1 MLLDQ
6 TVQNPQAPITEP
18 EAKKF
23 IRTGQWDDDPALRLV
38 VQDSVRAENFEK
50 SKQFVMGWT
59 VASALYQSPYQQRFW
74 EGTQVERAS
83 VPFYTLA
90 TAVNGLVPQILNGLF
105 YENPPF
111 LVQERPG
118 TTAQAARAW
127 AAVLAFQLEDI
138 GFREECRLG
147 IHQAALYGT
156 AVWKYGWE
164 SYTKERKVYALKHQP
179 VNVQNPLGQGAAPV
193 QIESD
198 DIEEEIIEEIVDRP
212 VFEHITN
219 LGHVLVDPK
228 LDRPDIGKG
237 QFVIHRMA
245 VTFDDLDR
253 LRDRPGYDIPSKE
266 TLVQL
271 FFPPR
276 EIAPEGTDEVIPDD
290 LGGMGARAQDRFE
303 DDTVDPFSQT
313 LEVLER
319 WDKDRVICV
328 LQRKLVICNDDN
340 AYGAIPFLSVNW
352 WDCPEAFWGMGL
364 GKLVGSE
371 QRLQQGITCTWLD
384 QAALNLN
391 GVFVRVRGKSV
402 PTQSIRIAPGRIVD
416 VDNKDDFTPM
426 QRTPAVPEAGM
437 QIQMSQARTDL
448 VAGTDA
454 GVTGAAGA
462 SGHSNLAR
470 SAAGASML
478 GAGSSS
484 RTGDFVEKFS
494 TQVFVRFLNAMM
506 QMNRALLPVSTL
518 RYILNE
524 ELQSAYLTEVQNG
537 GIVDLLNARMRFSI
551 SAGAKMAARRAMA
564 QSLPILTQFLSTPAV
579 HEGLAAQNKKIDISE
594 VLRMFWEVNE
604 WKNYSDV
611 IVPMTAQEI
620 QQAQQNSPSA
630 IAQVKAQAAQAM
642 QNQAFDRKE
651 QLADDE
657 NYSRAGREVL
667 RTAVEKASTPEAV
680 TGLPGGEGFG
690 SDI

>member
-1 MLLDQ
+1 VLLEQ
-6 TVQNPQAPITEP
+6 TVSNPQAPITES

-23 IRTGQWDDDPALRLV
+23 VRTGQWDDDPALRLV
-38 VQDSVRAENFEK
+38 VQDADRAENFEK

-105 YENPPF
+105 YETPPF

-127 AAVLAFQLEDI
+127 SAVLAFQLEDI

-156 AVWKYGWE
+156 AIWKYGWE
-164 SYTKERKVYALKHQP
+164 SYTQERKVYALKAQP
-179 VNVQNPLGQGAAPV
+179 LNVQNPVPGSAPV
-193 QIESD
+193 QIQSD

-212 VFEHITN
+212 VFEHLTN

-228 LDRPDIGKG
+228 LDRPDISKAR
-237 QFVIHRMA
+237 FVVHRKSM
-245 VTFDDLDR
+245 TFDDLDK
-253 LRDRPGYDIPSKE
+253 LRDRPGFEIPSRE
-266 TLVQL
+266 ELIML

-276 EIAPEGTDEVIPDD
+276 ELPPEGTDQVIPDA
-290 LGGMGARAQDRFE
+290 LGGLGARAEDRF
-303 DDTVDPFSQT
+303 DDDVFDPFSQP

-340 AYGAIPFLSVNW
+340 PYGAVPFLSVNW
-352 WDCPEAFWGMGL
+352 WDVPESFWGLGL

-391 GVFVRVRGKSV
+391 GVFVRVKGKSV
-402 PTQSIRIAPGRIVD
+402 PTQSIRIAPGRIID
-416 VDNKDDFTPM
+416 VDSKDDFTPLG
-426 QRTPAVPEAGM
+426 RTPAVPEAGM
-437 QIQMSQARTDL
+437 QIQMSQSRTDL

-470 SAAGASML
+470 SSAGAQML
-478 GAGSSS
+478 GAGSSN

-494 TQVFVRFLNAMM
+494 TQVLLRFLYAVM

-524 ELQSAYLTEVQNG
+524 ELQNAFLQDEQNG
-537 GIVDLLNARMRFSI
+537 GVVSLLNARMRFTI
-551 SAGAKMAARRAMA
+551 SAGAKMQARRAMA

-579 HEGLAAQNKKIDISE
+579 HEGLAAQQKKVDISE

-611 IVPMTAQEI
+611 IVPMTPQEI
-620 QQAQQNSPSA
+620 QQMQQNSPSA
-630 IAQVKAQAAQAM
+630 IAQIKAQTAQAL

-651 QLADDE
+651 QLADEE

-667 RTAVEKASTPEAV
+667 RHVVAVAATPEAV
-680 TGLPGGEGFG
+680 TGEPGGVGFG
-690 SDI
+690 SNI